1 MITQEQYTLKPGE
14 STSAYNTRISG
25 LQKTTQWRDESEEEF
40 KKRTTP
46 DLGEVPNR
54 IPRDV
59 RDPGDVRADIAGIK
73 AGGATEI
80 KSEEDI
86 RADQATRLQKRIDAV
101 SLIAQ
106 QRIGKEEERGQIRLA
121 QTRSMNVRGGLI
133 GSSFAGAATER
144 ARDVTS
150 KNVEAIQAEKQ
161 AAILDI
167 QDRVDER
174 TDRLVQMRREK
185 AEGAIEEFQA
195 EIDRMDKEARD
206 DVGIIAL
213 NTSLE
218 DFKTTADYD
227 MLKEQLEMTDFQLDK
242 FYLSQIPEDEIIY
255 SAVHGNEVV
264 FIREK
269 PDGTKVTEKINIGV
283 DVPQDYGPPKFAP
296 DGTMYFT
303 PEKFDMT
310 VPEGKTLEEHLKDQI
325 IFGEEGQ
332 FAKPVKPKDPSAGD
346 EERADTASM
355 GSALA
360 GQAGPKGYVS
370 PEDYNFARQKWVT
383 KSGRSSEDFDEFFG
397 TFRDPAGEYNI
408 YEF

>member
-1 MITQEQYTLKPGE
+1 MQITQEQYKFNPNEE
-14 STSAYNTRISG
+14 SIPEYNARIAG
-25 LQKTTQWRDESEEEF
+25 LQKTTQWRGESEEEF

-73 AGGATEI
+73 AGGATV

-206 DVGIIAL
+206 DVGIIAKADV
-213 NTSLE
+213 SLE
-218 DFKTTADYD
+218 DFKLSSDYES
-227 MLKEQLEMTDFQLDK
+227 LKGQLEMSDLQLDSL
-242 FYLSQIPEDEIIY
+242 FISQIPPENII
-255 SAVHGNEVV
+255 SSQKVGGKMMF
-264 FIREK
+264 FIRK
-269 PDGTKVTEKINIGV
+269 ADGTITTEEIDLPEEAAG
-283 DVPQDYGPPKFAP
+283 DDYSFTIAP
-296 DGTMYFT
+296 DGTPIIFNPAT
-303 PEKFDMT
+303 GEASIA
-310 VPEGKTLEEHLKDQI
+310 VGLEGK
-325 IFGEEGQ
+325 Q
-332 FAKPVKPKDPSAGD
+332 FAKPKDTDLSPG
-346 EERADTASM
+346 EQERADTASM
-355 GSALA
+355 GRALA
-360 GQAGPKGYVS
+360 GQAGPEGYVS
-370 PEDYNFARQKWVT
+370 PENYAFAKQKWVT
-383 KSGRSSEDFDEFFG
+383 ESGRSSEDFDEFFA
-397 TFRDPAGEYNI
+397 TFRDPDGQYNV
-408 YEF
+408 YLF

>member
-1 MITQEQYTLKPGE
+1 MQITPQQYRFDPTKE
-14 STSAYNTRISG
+14 SIPEYNARIAG
-25 LQKTTQWRDESEEEF
+25 LQKTTQWRGESEEEF

-206 DVGIIAL
+206 DVGMIAKADV
-213 NTSLE
+213 SLE
-218 DFKTTADYD
+218 DFKLSSDYES
-227 MLKEQLEMTDFQLDK
+227 LKGQLEMSDLQLDSL
-242 FYLSQIPEDEIIY
+242 FISQIPPENII
-255 SAVHGNEVV
+255 SSQKVGGKMMF
-264 FIREK
+264 FIRK
-269 PDGTKVTEKINIGV
+269 ADGTITTEEIDLPEEAAG
-283 DVPQDYGPPKFAP
+283 DDYSFTIAP
-296 DGTMYFT
+296 DGTPILFNKTTGDAKIAEGY
-303 PEKFDMT
+303 EK
-310 VPEGKTLEEHLKDQI
+310 
-325 IFGEEGQ
+325 GQ

-370 PEDYNFARQKWVT
+370 PEDYAFAKQKWVT
-383 KSGRSSEDFDEFFG
+383 ESGRSSEDFDEFFA
-397 TFRDPAGEYNI
+397 TFRDPDGQYNV
-408 YEF
+408 YLF

>member
-1 MITQEQYTLKPGE
+1 MITQEQYKFDPTKE
-14 STSAYNTRISG
+14 SIPEYNARIAG
-25 LQKTTQWRDESEEEF
+25 LQKTTQWRGESEEEF

-106 QRIGKEEERGQIRLA
+106 QRIRKEEERGQIRLA

-206 DVGIIAL
+206 DVGMIAKADV
-213 NTSLE
+213 SLE
-218 DFKTTADYD
+218 DFKLSSDYES
-227 MLKEQLEMTDFQLDK
+227 LKGQLEMSDLQLDSL
-242 FYLSQIPEDEIIY
+242 FISQIPPENII
-255 SAVHGNEVV
+255 SSQKVGGKMMF
-264 FIREK
+264 FIRK
-269 PDGTKVTEKINIGV
+269 ADGTITTEEIDLPEEAAG
-283 DVPQDYGPPKFAP
+283 DDYSFTIAP
-296 DGTMYFT
+296 DGTPILFNKTTGDAKIAEGY
-303 PEKFDMT
+303 EK
-310 VPEGKTLEEHLKDQI
+310 
-325 IFGEEGQ
+325 GQ